1 MSLTDPCLSLQVRH
15 HAPETLKLFIVPT
28 QNLRYEWA
36 ETLRAQ
42 FQVVSTPEAADYLV
56 VMGGDGSMLHAI
68 HEYDTIHSVFFGL
81 NAGTLGF
88 LMNHVVAA
96 QTLEMLFQDI
106 VIEQLWM
113 LEAEVVTT
121 EGQTSRVYGFNDI
134 WVERDSGQTL
144 KMIVTLD
151 GARQPAMFVGDGL
164 LFSTPQGSTG
174 YNRALHGKV
183 ILPGVPV
190 LQMTPIA
197 CVVDKIV
204 LSSLLLCNQSV
215 VTIEFYEPAKRPCRL
230 LYDGKTF
237 SQGTVQR
244 FTVRKSQRQVR
255 IGFTESHTFRSR
267 VTAWQLQY

>member
-1 MSLTDPCLSLQVRH
+1 MTATDPCLLLQVRH
-15 HAPETLKLFIVPT
+15 HAPEDLRLFIVPT

-36 ETLRAQ
+36 EALRAR
-42 FQVVSTPEAADYLV
+42 FQVVATPDAADYLV

-68 HEYDTIHSVFFGL
+68 HEYHEAQRVFFGL

-106 VIEQLWM
+106 VVEQLWM

-121 EGQTSRVYGFNDI
+121 GGQTSRVHGFNDI

-151 GARQPAMFVGDGL
+151 GVRQPALFVGDGL

-204 LSSLLLCNQSV
+204 LSSLLLCNQSS
-215 VTIEFYEPAKRPCRL
+215 VTVEFHEPLKRPCRL
-230 LYDGKTF
+230 LYDGKAF
-237 SQGTVQR
+237 SQGSVRQ

-255 IGFTESHTFRSR
+255 IGFTEAHTFRSR